1 MSSTETK
8 TETKKT
14 IAFFGATGGCG
25 LSALRLSLAAGHTC
39 IALCRTPSKLT
50 NRFSSAQYPNIT
62 VVQGNAHDADA
73 VARCLVVPSG
83 PSDQTNP
90 GTHLVDTIVFSV
102 GGAFIWSRLT
112 LDDPHVCER
121 GIAAVLEAIG
131 TVRARASPSTGPSPS
146 PGPRQGVTGWRPTI
160 VAVST
165 TGISR
170 AGRDIPLLM
179 VPLYRGV
186 LSVPHADKRALEDRL
201 VARGSSGGDCGY
213 DYVVVRPSL
222 LSDGA
227 KPERDIR
234 VGVEDLR
241 AEVHESREIGNA
253 ISREDVGRWIFEELV
268 EGGRRRRYHG
278 KAVSITW

>member
-8 TETKKT
+8 TTKKT

-25 LSALRLSLAAGHTC
+25 LSALRYSLAAGHTC

-50 NRFSSAQYPNIT
+50 DRFPSARHPNLT

-73 VARCLVVPSG
+73 IARCLVVPSDH
-83 PSDQTNP
+83 SDQTNRR
-90 GTHLVDTIVFSV
+90 TRLVDTIVFSL
-102 GGAFIWSRLT
+102 GGAFVWSRLT
-112 LDDPHVCER
+112 IDDPHVCEK
-121 GIAAVLEAIG
+121 GIAAVLEAIA
-131 TVRARASPSTGPSPS
+131 TVRSSNPKY
-146 PGPRQGVTGWRPTI
+146 TGWRPTI
-160 VAVST
+160 AAISS

-179 VPLYRGV
+179 VPLYHGALRI
-186 LSVPHADKRALEDRL
+186 PHADKRALEDRL
-201 VARGSSGGDCGY
+201 VARDGSGGGDCDY

-234 VGVEDLR
+234 IGVEDLR
-241 AEVHESREIGNA
+241 AEVFESRETGSF
-253 ISREDVGRWIFEELV
+253 ISREDVGRWIFEELI
-268 EGGRRRRYHG
+268 EGDRGKRYHG

>member
-1 MSSTETK
+1 MSSTKTK
-8 TETKKT
+8 TESKKT
-14 IAFFGATGGCG
+14 IAFFGATGGCA
-25 LSALRLSLAAGHTC
+25 LSTLRYSLAAGHTC

-50 NRFSSAQYPNIT
+50 GRFPSAQYSNLT

-73 VARCLVVPSG
+73 VARCLVVPSD
-83 PSDQTNP
+83 PSDRTNP
-90 GTHLVDTIVFSV
+90 GTRLVDTIVFSI

-131 TVRARASPSTGPSPS
+131 TVRARFSASSSPS
-146 PGPRQGVTGWRPTI
+146 PQQGVTGWRPTI
-160 VAVST
+160 IAVST

-179 VPLYRGV
+179 VPLYHALLR
-186 LSVPHADKRALEDRL
+186 VPHADKRALEDRL
-201 VARGSSGGDCGY
+201 VARGSSGGDCDY

-222 LSDGA
+222 LTDGA

-234 VGVEDLR
+234 VGVEDLH
-241 AEVHESREIGNA
+241 AEVFESRETGNVIA
-253 ISREDVGRWIFEELV
+253 REDVGRWIFEELV
-268 EGGRRRRYHG
+268 EGDGRKRYHG

>member
-8 TETKKT
+8 TTKKT

-25 LSALRLSLAAGHTC
+25 LSALRHSLAAGHTC
-39 IALCRTPSKLT
+39 VALCRTPSKLT
-50 NRFSSAQYPNIT
+50 DRFPSAQYPNLT
-62 VVQGNAHDADA
+62 VVKGNAHDAEA
-73 VARCLVVPSG
+73 VARCLVVPSD
-83 PSDQTNP
+83 PSNQANS
-90 GTHLVDTIVFSV
+90 GVHLADTIIFSL

-112 LDDPHVCER
+112 IDDPHVCER
-121 GIAAVLEAIG
+121 GIAAVLEAIT
-131 TVRARASPSTGPSPS
+131 TVRSSTPKY
-146 PGPRQGVTGWRPTI
+146 TGWRPTI
-160 VAVST
+160 AALST

-179 VPLYRGV
+179 VPLYHGA
-186 LSVPHADKRALEDRL
+186 LSIPHADKRALEDRL
-201 VARGSSGGDCGY
+201 VAGGGGGGEDCDY

-234 VGVEDLR
+234 IGVEDLR
-241 AEVHESREIGNA
+241 AEVFESREIGNF

-268 EGGRRRRYHG
+268 EGDRGKRYHG

>member
-1 MSSTETK
+1 MSRTETK
-8 TETKKT
+8 TMKKT

-25 LSALRLSLAAGHTC
+25 LSALRHSLAAGLTC
-39 IALCRTPSKLT
+39 IALCRTPSKLAD
-50 NRFSSAQYPNIT
+50 RFPSAQYPNLT

-73 VARCLVVPSG
+73 VARCLVVPSD
-83 PSDQTNP
+83 PSHQTNL
-90 GTHLVDTIVFSV
+90 GAHLVDTIVFSL

-121 GIAAVLEAIG
+121 GIAAVLDAIA
-131 TVRARASPSTGPSPS
+131 TVRSSNPKY
-146 PGPRQGVTGWRPTI
+146 TGWRPTI
-160 VAVST
+160 AAVST

-179 VPLYRGV
+179 VPLYHGILRI
-186 LSVPHADKRALEDRL
+186 PHADKRALEDRL
-201 VARGSSGGDCGY
+201 VARRGSGGEDCDY

-241 AEVHESREIGNA
+241 AEVLESRETGNF

-268 EGGRRRRYHG
+268 HGGGGKRYHG